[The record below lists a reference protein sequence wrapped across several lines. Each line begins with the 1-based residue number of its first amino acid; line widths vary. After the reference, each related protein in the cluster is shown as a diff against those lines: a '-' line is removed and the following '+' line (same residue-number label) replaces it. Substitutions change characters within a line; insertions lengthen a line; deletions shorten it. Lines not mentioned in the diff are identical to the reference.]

1 MYFFCLL
8 HFITKRSIMIK
19 FLCCII
25 VVCYT
30 YTAFSQNKQE
40 DLIGEWKRDYKYSD
54 ANLWK
59 LDRVNN
65 NTRGDGGIF
74 IRFNEDK
81 TYDQFT
87 SAFCGLDV
95 NSYRISG
102 KWELQNNKIIL
113 QIDIK
118 NSYIGPNNKF
128 TLLET
133 GEIKIIRV
141 KKNKLKLHIIKNW
154 EEKFLE

>member
-1 MYFFCLL
+1 M
-8 HFITKRSIMIK
+8 
-19 FLCCII
+19 CCII
-25 VVCYT
+25 VFCCT
-30 YTAFSQNKQE
+30 YIAFSQIKE
-40 DLIGEWKRDYKYSD
+40 SDLIGEWKHDYKHSD

-65 NTRGDGGIF
+65 NNIRGDGGIF

-81 TYDQFT
+81 TYNQIAST
-87 SAFCGLDV
+87 FCGLDD
-95 NSYRISG
+95 NAYQISG

-118 NSYIGPNNKF
+118 KSYIGPNNKF

-133 GEIKIIRV
+133 GEMKIIRV

-154 EEKFLE
+154 EEKSPKKNNN